1 MQTVTCFAQTGT
13 NRQMRLWP
21 TTVKAAAVRPS
32 AHISPASMC
41 WPAGGVHLAAASA
54 SSAAAA
60 QGPFY
65 LPHGPHVFSGAWF
78 GLFCP
83 VPAVQKT
90 MRNRQGGRGTVQK
103 HCAKLT

>member
-32 AHISPASMC
+32 ACISPASMR
-41 WPAGGVHLAAASA
+41 WPAGRIHLAAASVF
-54 SSAAAA
+54 SAAAA

-65 LPHGPHVFSGAWF
+65 LPHGPHVFFRGMVWAFSPFQPFRKPCGTGRA
-78 GLFCP
+78 GV
-83 VPAVQKT
+83 VPFKS
-90 MRNRQGGRGTVQK
+90 TV
-103 HCAKLT
+103 LN

>member
-41 WPAGGVHLAAASA
+41 WPAGGVHLSAASVF
-54 SSAAAA
+54 SAAAA

-65 LPHGPHVFSGAWF
+65 LPHGPHVFFRGMVWAFLPRSSRSENHAEQAGRAWYRSKA
-78 GLFCP
+78 LC
-83 VPAVQKT
+83 
-90 MRNRQGGRGTVQK
+90 
-103 HCAKLT
+103 

>member
-78 GLFCP
+78 GAFFAPFQPFRKPCGTGRAGV
-83 VPAVQKT
+83 VPFKS
-90 MRNRQGGRGTVQK
+90 TV
-103 HCAKLT
+103 LN

>member
-78 GLFCP
+78 GLFAPFQPFRKPCGTGRAGV
-83 VPAVQKT
+83 VPFKS
-90 MRNRQGGRGTVQK
+90 TV
-103 HCAKLT
+103 LN

>member
-1 MQTVTCFAQTGT
+1 MQKVTCFAQTGA

-32 AHISPASMC
+32 ACISPASMC
-41 WPAGGVHLAAASA
+41 WPAGGGHLAAASV

-78 GLFCP
+78 GPFSPFQPFRKPCGTGRAGV
-83 VPAVQKT
+83 VPFKS
-90 MRNRQGGRGTVQK
+90 TV
-103 HCAKLT
+103 LN